1 MIFRPCHSEFQFV
14 CLQTSS
20 NRQAGTMRR
29 TRCFEFVGASEI
41 ISRSNIDTFRW
52 NKINADHDVVGEF
65 APKTRLALGI
75 EIISVAP
82 ASQVFQRQR
91 KAKGSVCHS
100 LTETHLEVKRK
111 MRLVVFIKRRQ
122 LRTDIL
128 CHKLLRRTSF
138 AEPLCLQ
145 LFGISEHIYS
155 ALRLA
160 LNIVD
165 NSSAEFRDALRNA
178 IKPDDSDSNAI
189 KGLKAN
195 LLERM
200 A

>member
-1 MIFRPCHSEFQFV
+1 MTIKEIRQQFY
-14 CLQTSS
+14 
-20 NRQAGTMRR
+20 
-29 TRCFEFVGASEI
+29 
-41 ISRSNIDTFRW
+41 TFR
-52 NKINADHDVVGEF
+52 NGIIAD
-65 APKTRLALGI
+65 TL
-75 EIISVAP
+75 
-82 ASQVFQRQR
+82 R
-91 KAKGSVCHS
+91 KAGYPHRIIFGLNLPQITDIARLIGLDASLARELWADTSCREAQLLAPMIMPSDAIGQNDALKMIKECVCV
-100 LTETHLEVKRK
+100 ET
-111 MRLVVFIKRRQ
+111 
-122 LRTDIL
+122 TDIL